1 MNVLKK
7 TLLIAVITF
16 FTIGTFAQTVD
27 EAGAK
32 YNEGNTALTNKKYSS
47 AVTSYEAALKIA
59 IAVGPEAADL
69 KDKIEKQLITAYTK
83 DGLVNY
89 KKKDYD
95 GSVASLDKGY
105 ELAGNIGDKET
116 QIKLVEYIA
125 KIRSAKGMS
134 LIKENKLDAALD
146 EFDKARQVKPTCALS
161 YYGKG
166 LVYKEKGDMDA
177 MMINMDEAIKLG
189 NEHSDMKKYGDKA
202 KDAASKTLLAVATE
216 EINKEHGEEA
226 ARLINES
233 FKYENGTAD
242 TYYYLTVAYVKSK
255 QFGEAVNA
263 AKKAL
268 ELQTGDK
275 SNIYFSLGQAL
286 EGTGDVSGACDAY
299 KKVTTGPN
307 VDAAKYQITQKLK
320 CG

>member
-1 MNVLKK
+1 MIVLKR
-7 TLLIAVITF
+7 TLLIVGITLF
-16 FTIGTFAQTVD
+16 SIGIFAQTID

-32 YNEGNTALTNKKYSS
+32 YNEGNTALTDKKYSS
-47 AVTSYEAALKIA
+47 AVTLYESALKTA
-59 IAVGPEAADL
+59 NAVGPEAANL
-69 KDKIEKQLITAYTK
+69 KNNIKKQLVTAYTK
-83 DGLVNY
+83 DGIVKY

-95 GSVASLDKGY
+95 GSVASLDKGFD
-105 ELAGNIGDKET
+105 LAGNLGDKTT
-116 QIKLVEYIA
+116 QAKLTEYIA

-134 LIKENKLDAALD
+134 LIKEKKLDAALA
-146 EFDKARQVKPTCALS
+146 EFDKAQQVKPTCAIS

-177 MMINMDEAIKLG
+177 MMVNMDEAIKLG
-189 NEHSDMKKYGDKA
+189 NEHSSMKKYGDKA
-202 KDAASKTLLAVATE
+202 KDAASKTLHAVATE

-226 ARLINES
+226 ARLINAS
-233 FKYENGTAD
+233 FKYKPGTAD
-242 TYYYLTVAYVKSK
+242 TYYYLAVANVKSK
-255 QFGEAVNA
+255 KFGDAVAA

-275 SNIYFSLGQAL
+275 SDIYFSLGQAL

-299 KKVTTGPN
+299 KNVTTGPN
-307 VDAAKYQITQKLK
+307 VDAAKYQITEKLK